1 MTNSSFFNISH
12 HFFKNGKTEMDE
24 EQRRKDGAAALIE
37 KEMEEARVRYFFR
50 LEICF
55 FDEILMFWTLFFQKV
70 NQHF

>member
-1 MTNSSFFNISH
+1 
-12 HFFKNGKTEMDE
+12 MDE

-55 FDEILMFWTLFFQKV
+55 FDEILTFWTLFFQKV
-70 NQHF
+70 NQNF